1 MIRPRK
7 IRAIAR
13 FELVSAVTRI
23 SYLVMTFGLPLFFAL
38 LSGIPAMLQGQMVA
52 REVTRTVRWGVVD
65 EAGILSLEL
74 GTLPLDTLELHVLP
88 TNESAREALLA
99 GAVEGYFRVPGDYRT
114 TGVVMSYEPTGG
126 PPFDVGAATSERAL
140 RRLLVQRLLRGQVP
154 ADVADRV
161 QNPLTLE
168 RVEIVATGAERAVDD
183 RGLEVIARLLVPLVL
198 ATLLLMA
205 LMTTS
210 GYLVQA
216 IAVEKEN
223 KVVEVLLSS
232 ADPDE
237 ILTGKLLGLGA
248 AGLLQF
254 AVWSS
259 LFIAGALYMAGLLE
273 ELAVEVPWGAIAVAP
288 AFFIVG
294 YLFVGSLMLATG
306 SLGNSST
313 ESQKFT
319 LVWGLLCLLPMLM
332 LTVLMQEPH
341 GILAQL
347 FTWIPFTA
355 PLTVILRMALD
366 PDGIPWWEI
375 TGALATLGLS
385 TWLAIR
391 FGARL
396 FRVGLLLTGSWPG
409 FRRILRQAR
418 LR

>member
-1 MIRPRK
+1 
-7 IRAIAR
+7 
-13 FELVSAVTRI
+13 
-23 SYLVMTFGLPLFFAL
+23 LPLFFAL

-65 EAGILSLEL
+65 EADILDLEL
-74 GTLPLDTLELHVLP
+74 GALPLDTLELHVLP
-88 TNESAREALLA
+88 TADSAREALSA
-99 GAVEGYFRVPGDYRT
+99 GAVEGFFEVPADYRE
-114 TGVVMSYEPTGG
+114 TGTVLVFQPAGG

-140 RRLLVQRLLRGQVP
+140 RRLLVQRLLRDQVP
-154 ADVADRV
+154 PELAQRV
-161 QNPLTLE
+161 QDPLTLE
-168 RVEIVATGAERAVDD
+168 HHEIVRAGGERQVED

-259 LFIAGALYMAGLLE
+259 LFIAGALYLAGLLE
-273 ELAVEVPWGAIAVAP
+273 ELAVEVPWDAIAVAP
-288 AFFIVG
+288 FFFIVG

-366 PDGIPWWEI
+366 PGGLPWWEI
-375 TGALATLGLS
+375 AGAFGTLGLS
-385 TWLAIR
+385 TWLSIR

-396 FRVGLLLTGSWPG
+396 FRVGLLLSGSWPG
-409 FRRILRQAR
+409 FARVLRQAR

>member
-1 MIRPRK
+1 
-7 IRAIAR
+7 
-13 FELVSAVTRI
+13 
-23 SYLVMTFGLPLFFAL
+23 
-38 LSGIPAMLQGQMVA
+38 
-52 REVTRTVRWGVVD
+52 
-65 EAGILSLEL
+65 
-74 GTLPLDTLELHVLP
+74 
-88 TNESAREALLA
+88 
-99 GAVEGYFRVPGDYRT
+99 
-114 TGVVMSYEPTGG
+114 
-126 PPFDVGAATSERAL
+126 
-140 RRLLVQRLLRGQVP
+140 
-154 ADVADRV
+154 
-161 QNPLTLE
+161 
-168 RVEIVATGAERAVDD
+168 
-183 RGLEVIARLLVPLVL
+183 VPLVL

-385 TWLAIR
+385 TWFAIR

-409 FRRILRQAR
+409 FARILRQSR